1 MMRFINNKKNVKI
14 VSLVVAVIFLLGIG
28 AIAYQQMAVPTMAA
42 SNSNIGVVDMRQV
55 IDQNTPVLVEAMKE
69 NQALQVEMNKKF
81 DEQSANMDDQQK
93 AQLHAQLQKEYQAKA
108 MDIRKKVDTAINDA
122 AQSVA
127 EAKGLSVVINKEAV
141 IYGGVD
147 ITEQVKKKLNEG
159 AKTTDANTGDAANSN
174 AQK

>member
-42 SNSNIGVVDMRQV
+42 SNSNIGVVDTHN
-55 IDQNTPVLVEAMKE
+55 IADQNTPAVAEAMQAS
-69 NQALQVEMNKKF
+69 QALQVELRKEF
-81 DEQSANMDDQQK
+81 EEQSANMDDQQK
-93 AQLHAQLQKEYQAKA
+93 AQLHAQLQKKSQAKA
-108 MDIRKKVDTAINDA
+108 MEIQEKLQKALNDA

-127 EAKGLSVVINKEAV
+127 EAKGLSVVLNKEAV

-147 ITEQVKKKLNEG
+147 ITDQVKKKLNEG

>member
-14 VSLVVAVIFLLGIG
+14 VSFVVAVIFLLGIG

-42 SNSNIGVVDMRQV
+42 NNSNIGVVDTSK
-55 IDQNTPVLVEAMKE
+55 IADQNTPAVAAAMKE
-69 NQALQVEMNKKF
+69 SQELQMELQKEF
-81 DEQSANMDDQQK
+81 ETQSANMDDQQK
-93 AQLHAQLQKEYQAKA
+93 VQLQAQLQQKAQAKSLE
-108 MDIRKKVDTAINDA
+108 IQEKLQKSLNDA

-127 EAKGLSVVINKEAV
+127 EAKGLSVVLNKEAV

-159 AKTTDANTGDAANSN
+159 ATTTDANAGNAANSN
-174 AQK
+174 DKK

>member
-42 SNSNIGVVDMRQV
+42 ASSNIGVVDTHK
-55 IDQNTPVLVEAMKE
+55 IADQNTPAVAAAMKE
-69 NQALQVEMNKKF
+69 DQEFRAQLQK
-81 DEQSANMDDQQK
+81 DYAAQSANMDDQQK
-93 AQLHAQLQKEYQAKA
+93 AQLQIEFQKKAQDKSMEIQEKLQKALS
-108 MDIRKKVDTAINDA
+108 DA

-127 EAKGLSVVINKEAV
+127 DAKGLSVVLNKEAV

-147 ITEQVKKKLNEG
+147 ITDQVKKKLNEG
-159 AKTTDANTGDAANSN
+159 APTTDTNASQTNKTD